1 MSGLD
6 HPVSGSEMSPPDD
19 PQLPR
24 HSQGVEKHGR
34 PMRLPILALGL
45 SLGSFLSI
53 SFTLCVLFDLIL
65 PSMAMREAWMM
76 FLPGFTWISWPS
88 FLIGF
93 VESFAYGLYV
103 AFVFGP
109 IFNLFIKFTAR
120 KQMS

>member
-1 MSGLD
+1 MSDLA
-6 HPVSGSEMSPPDD
+6 HPVPETAM
-19 PQLPR
+19 L
-24 HSQGVEKHGR
+24 GR
-34 PMRLPILALGL
+34 NTRLPILALGL
-45 SLGSFLSI
+45 SLGTFLSL
-53 SFTLCVLFDLIL
+53 SFTLCVLFDLIT

-109 IFNLFIKFTAR
+109 IFNFIAKLTVR